1 MSYGPDLTIEC
12 LPYTRN
18 VAKLKFQIELVSVK
32 SYNISVLYALRVTLA
47 SHWQFEIRCLYLPF
61 YRILSMHMGIAGP
74 KYGDFMLLWKTLLG
88 SFTTPFYIWQWAVL
102 ICKLGKI
109 LF

>member
-1 MSYGPDLTIEC
+1 
-12 LPYTRN
+12 
-18 VAKLKFQIELVSVK
+18 
-32 SYNISVLYALRVTLA
+32 
-47 SHWQFEIRCLYLPF
+47 
-61 YRILSMHMGIAGP
+61 MHMRIAGP

-109 LF
+109 LFSKTAGCADGDFRLNGNQFESRKVTF